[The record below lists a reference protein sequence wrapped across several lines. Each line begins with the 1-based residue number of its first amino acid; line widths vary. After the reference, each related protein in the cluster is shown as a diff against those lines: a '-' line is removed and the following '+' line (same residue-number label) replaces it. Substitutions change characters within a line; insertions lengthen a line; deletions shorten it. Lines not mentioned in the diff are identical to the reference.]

1 MRSGKETG
9 EAAGGVGDA
18 QSLGQS
24 SLRCGTRLVD
34 VADPTGSKVVAAPVL
49 YASRA
54 ARWGNRKL
62 TLAAFVAA
70 VVALA
75 AIVVAGLLVTDAA
88 TATDFAQKNL
98 APSLAHPFGTDW
110 MGRDML
116 LRTLAGLSMS
126 VLVGLLAAGA
136 SSVIAL
142 VLGAVAALGGKKAD
156 AVVTWLIDL
165 MMGIPHIVL
174 LILISFALGKGFWG
188 VTIGVAVTHWPS
200 LARVVRAEI
209 LQCRESTFVA
219 VARKL
224 GQSPLR
230 IALKHMVPY
239 VLPQFIVGLIL
250 LFPHAILHEAAVTF
264 LGFGLPP
271 EQPAIG
277 VILSESMAYLS
288 AGMWWLAVFPGLAL
302 IATVLLFD
310 VAGSNLRKLIDPHSS
325 QE

>member
-1 MRSGKETG
+1 MRSGKETC

-271 EQPAIG
+271 EQPATG